1 MTPIPSTSNPQ
12 ADGQQQSTV
21 VARRSISTA
30 NNPTF
35 RREYSNT
42 FSHIEWGSDVSSL
55 VGRPESDTTA
65 ESNTRTTQSSSWGQF
80 SRSSSSTRLESA
92 DMPPFRGEI
101 APHYDNGSVVV
112 LQVPTKGEARAKS
125 KPARKRKAK
134 QKAKAKTIDTSYLKL
149 KEEYRKTSERPQR
162 QSIADSSLDQ
172 CSRKPVRGSF
182 VSVELPPLYN
192 EKGTTTQQQQQ
203 QQVGT
208 AAYRKNEGNEKD
220 IDHQMREHDED
231 DDAESTGSKRL
242 VQMIQEAENQSAA
255 NRFRRF
261 PLWNSNL
268 DNVSDLYAPRKQGRQ
283 PRLEVGFNSDG
294 DDDAGGKEDINISA
308 QWVVRC
314 QVIVSVLSIV
324 VGVVTCIVLVLA
336 LGDNALHAD
345 KRNDPSKEP
354 STHYS
359 TNQQEMLQLAEQVT
373 IACGVDARS
382 GMSTCKELC
391 HNHMCCV
398 EQDDEYSC
406 KNDVTK
412 DCAVYAGCVALI
424 DDNLWLD

>member
-1 MTPIPSTSNPQ
+1 MTPIPSNSNPQ
-12 ADGQQQSTV
+12 ADGQQQSTAT
-21 VARRSISTA
+21 ARRSIPTA

-35 RREYSNT
+35 RREYSNS
-42 FSHIEWGSDVSSL
+42 FSHIEWGSDVRSL

-80 SRSSSSTRLESA
+80 SRSSSSTSLESA

-101 APHYDNGSVVV
+101 APKYGNSSLVV
-112 LQVPTKGEARAKS
+112 LQVPTKGEAKAKS
-125 KPARKRKAK
+125 KPARK
-134 QKAKAKTIDTSYLKL
+134 QKAKMIDTSY
-149 KEEYRKTSERPQR
+149 YRKTSERPQR

-172 CSRKPVRGSF
+172 YSRKPVRGSF

-192 EKGTTTQQQQQ
+192 EKGTTTQHQQL
-203 QQVGT
+203 GT
-208 AAYRKNEGNEKD
+208 AAYRKNEGKEKD
-220 IDHQMREHDED
+220 IDHQMREQDED
-231 DDAESTGSKRL
+231 DDAESMGSKGL

-268 DNVSDLYAPRKQGRQ
+268 DVSELYAPRKQGRQ
-283 PRLEVGFNSDG
+283 LGFNSDG
-294 DDDAGGKEDINISA
+294 DDDAGGKEDRNIISA
-308 QWVVRC
+308 QTNVRDWVVQS

-345 KRNDPSKEP
+345 KRNDSSNEQ
-354 STHYS
+354 SNHYS

-373 IACGVDARS
+373 IACGVS
-382 GMSTCKELC
+382 SSSMSTCKELC
-391 HNHMCCV
+391 SQHMCCV

-406 KNDVTK
+406 KSDVTK

-424 DDNLWLD
+424 DDNLW